1 MNIHSASDQKFDRDK
16 NRMGEQN
23 YFKSRY
29 YFFFRKVKLK
39 NWFNNI
45 FAFKKNFFKF
55 DNVKEFHH
63 ELTNIVYLGREKD
76 VSWYCYC
83 DYRYCCFIK
92 KHAICVLFV
101 LNYLNLN

>member
-45 FAFKKNFFKF
+45 FALEKNCFKF
-55 DNVKEFHH
+55 DNVKEFHY